1 MHQNYANSKPI
12 VYVCFPAPTIGAKLL
27 FDAAGPSRARYLCGM
42 NKQVLLVILDGWG
55 LAKNKEVSAIDKA
68 RTPFV
73 DSLLQRYPHSKL
85 QASGEAVGL
94 PDGQMGNSE
103 VGHMNIG
110 AGRVVYQDLVRINKA
125 IRERK
130 LGTMPALEKAFAYAR
145 DHQKPVHLMGLL
157 SDGGV
162 HSHIDHLKTLCT
174 LAHDQDVH
182 KVFIHAFTDGRDTD
196 PKGGVNYVNELEQHL
211 ERTGGRIAS
220 VVGRY
225 YAMDRD
231 NRWERVKEAY
241 DLLVN
246 GVGTPTQNLIQSM
259 LEAYKEGI
267 TDEFMKPLVKTAAD
281 GQPLATIE
289 EGDVVICFN
298 FRTDRG
304 REITQALT
312 QQDFHAYQMQRLN
325 LHYLTMTNYDA
336 SFVGVTPIF
345 EKDNLEET
353 LGEVLAANGK
363 TQLRMA
369 ETEKYPHVTFFFSG
383 GREQEFAGENRIL
396 RSSPKVATYDLQPEM
411 SAYEL
416 RDALVPELAQ
426 KSADFI
432 ILNFAN
438 PDMVGHTGVFE
449 AAVKA
454 VETVDECAK
463 AVVETAL
470 ANGYATIVIADHGNA
485 DMMVNPDGTP
495 NTAHTT
501 NLVPCILVDDDYH
514 GTLADGKLG
523 DIAPTVLAL
532 MGLPQPAAMSGQS
545 LLQTEVQPA
554 HA

>member
-1 MHQNYANSKPI
+1 MHQNYANRARI

-27 FDAAGPSRARYLCGM
+27 LDAAGPSRARYLCGM

-110 AGRVVYQDLVRINKA
+110 AGRVVYQDLVRINKS

-130 LGTMPALEKAFAYAR
+130 LGAMPALEKAFAYAR

-162 HSHIDHLKTLCT
+162 HSHIDHLKALCT
-174 LAHDQDVH
+174 LAHDQDAH

-211 ERTGGRIAS
+211 ERTGGKIAS
-220 VVGRY
+220 VIGRY

-312 QQDFHAYQMQRLN
+312 QQDFHAYQMHRLN
-325 LHYLTMTNYDA
+325 LHYLTMTSYDA

-383 GREQEFAGENRIL
+383 GREQEFEGENRIL
-396 RSSPKVATYDLQPEM
+396 RNSPKVATYDLQPEM

-449 AAVKA
+449 AAVRA

-501 NLVPCILVDDDYH
+501 NLVPCILVDDDYR

-532 MGLPQPAAMSGQS
+532 MGLAQPAAMSGQS
-545 LLQTEVQPA
+545 LLQPEAQPA